1 MSEYRMI
8 TLNFLSSV
16 ECCHE
21 VFTVSLKI
29 MTYMYNI
36 TGMLQEHK
44 KMEQYSKENG
54 MQSQKVLN

>member
-1 MSEYRMI
+1 MI

-36 TGMLQEHK
+36 TGTLQEHK

-54 MQSQKVLN
+54 NLKRS